1 MGVGGGRRPFFIHR
15 RPRNGPQ
22 RRRRGGRDTHQQDTE
37 TPGKPRKTAIPG
49 VICKEGAARRRPGSH
64 SSRPKRTSF
73 AALEDSIADGAANG
87 KGVRRANEALE
98 RANFARKPG
107 FSAPIGEDVGVRGP
121 FEACAA
127 PVQKTGEIGTTQSD
141 IFAVSVSVC
150 PIARFPGYF
159 RGFRLVEA

>member
-1 MGVGGGRRPFFIHR
+1 MGVGGGRRPFFMPR

-37 TPGKPRKTAIPG
+37 TPGKPRKNGISG
-49 VICKEGAARRRPGSH
+49 VLIHERAARHRPGSH
-64 SSRPKRTSF
+64 SSRPKRTGF
-73 AALEDSIADGAANG
+73 AALDDSIADGAANG

-141 IFAVSVSVC
+141 IFAVSVSTC

>member
-1 MGVGGGRRPFFIHR
+1 MGVGVGRRPFFMPR

-22 RRRRGGRDTHQQDTE
+22 RRRRGGRDTHPQDAE
-37 TPGKPRKTAIPG
+37 TPENRVKTAIPG

-98 RANFARKPG
+98 RANFASKPG
-107 FSAPIGEDVGVRGP
+107 FSAPIGEGVGVRGP
-121 FEACAA
+121 CEACAA
-127 PVQKTGEIGTTQSD
+127 PAQKAGEIGTTQSD
-141 IFAVSVSVC
+141 ISAVSVSAC